1 MNSEYDYT
9 IKLFIVGNTAVGK
22 TNFMNKFVD
31 DQFQQNHVATV
42 GIDFKTKY
50 VEFDGKKMKVQL
62 WSTAGKEKYKSI
74 SKNIMLRSQGL
85 LALYDI
91 TNEKTYLDLKQWI
104 QLTKEKYSSY
114 IPIMIIGN
122 KNDLESE
129 RVVDK
134 ETAISYAEEENAE
147 YIETSCKTGDNILKS
162 IVLITR
168 KIIDFFELNKSY
180 SFTLSTRKYKNKE
193 RSCC

>member
-31 DQFQQNHVATV
+31 GEFQQNYVATV